1 MSWITAIFSA
11 AASAYLTA
19 ALVYAFI
26 WWRQRNA
33 WAQLLFAL
41 AALAAVGLVGCDL
54 AEMHAESPAQFA
66 AALRWTQL
74 LLWMIVLALAGFVL
88 LYFRAGRIWLFWT
101 VCALRTLSLF
111 LNYLTGQNL
120 NYREVTSL
128 QSISFLGESVSIAK
142 GVPNPWMLV
151 GHLSLLVLVVFVADA
166 ALAVWRRGERRLAVI
181 VGGSIVFFVLAGSG
195 QAILICWGIA
205 SWPLTP
211 SLFSLGII
219 AAMIYEVSDDA
230 LRAVQL
236 GRDLQAKDQ
245 QITLAAEAANMG
257 FWSRDFAREDFWAS
271 TQWRTLFGFTS
282 SEALYMDNFL
292 QRLHPNDR
300 LTTLQAL
307 QSAYQGDGSY
317 QTEHRVVLPDGQVR
331 WIACQGRLE
340 MGGDHQPLRLQGV
353 SLDITRR
360 KVAELEAQAHR
371 NEVAHL
377 LRVASLGELSSS
389 LAHELSQPLTA
400 ILGNAEAAR
409 LFIVRDK
416 FDPKEIDEM
425 LGEIIADDKRAGE
438 VVGRL
443 RTLLRKGEFQ
453 PEPLKANELIQEVL
467 KLLRHDLTAHAVRV
481 VTDLTADLP
490 TIRGD
495 RVQLQQVLINIILNA
510 SDAMS
515 QLTENARTLT
525 LRSRRVEDDA
535 VEISVADT
543 GGGIP
548 PGNEE
553 KVFEPYH
560 TTKPHGLGLGLSLSR
575 SMVIAHGGRL
585 WAENLATGGAAFYC
599 IIPEWKGDIV
609 LINASDTS
617 ISASALKP

>member
-74 LLWMIVLALAGFVL
+74 LLWVVVLALAGFVL

-111 LNYLTGQNL
+111 LNYFTGQNL
-120 NYREVTSL
+120 NYREITSL

-151 GHLSLLVLVVFVADA
+151 GHLSLLALVVFVADA

-195 QAILICWGIA
+195 QAMLICWGIA
-205 SWPLTP
+205 PWPLTP

-271 TQWRTLFGFTS
+271 AQWRTLFGFTS

-300 LTTLQAL
+300 ETTLQAL
-307 QSAYQGDGSY
+307 ERAYQGDGSY

-340 MGGDHQPLRLQGV
+340 LGGDRQPLRLQGV

-360 KVAELEAQAHR
+360 KEAELEAQAHR
-371 NEVAHL
+371 MEAAHL
-377 LRVASLGELSSS
+377 LRAASVGELSTAM
-389 LAHELSQPLTA
+389 AHELKQPLTA
-400 ILGNAEAAR
+400 ILSNAQAAQ
-409 LFIVRDK
+409 LFLARDNVDLREVRD
-416 FDPKEIDEM
+416 I
-425 LGEIIADDKRAGE
+425 LGDIVADDRRAAD
-438 VVGRL
+438 VIDRVRVL
-443 RTLLRKGEFQ
+443 MKKDQWRPQ
-453 PEPLKANELIQEVL
+453 PLDANHLIRDVL
-467 KLLRHDLTAHAVRV
+467 KLMHHELESHSIRV
-481 VTDLTADLP
+481 VTELTADLP
-490 TIRGD
+490 SIRGD
-495 RVQLQQVLINIILNA
+495 RVQLQQVLINLVLNA
-510 SDAMS
+510 VDAMS
-515 QLTENARTLT
+515 QPIKNDPTLT
-525 LRSRRVEDDA
+525 LRSGRMGDSIQ
-535 VEISVADT
+535 ISVMDT
-543 GGGIP
+543 GRGIP
-548 PGNEE
+548 PGIEE
-553 KVFEPYH
+553 TIFESYY
-560 TTKPHGLGLGLSLSR
+560 TTKSQGLGLGLSLSR
-575 SMVIAHGGRL
+575 SILIAHGGRL
-585 WAENLATGGAAFYC
+585 WAENQAVGGAAFYC
-599 IIPEWKGDIV
+599 TMPEWKGDATKID
-609 LINASDTS
+609 AAYTS
-617 ISASALKP
+617 ISV

>member
-1 MSWITAIFSA
+1 VHLSWITVIFSA

-19 ALVYAFI
+19 ALIYAFI

-33 WAQLLFAL
+33 WAQLLFAF

-74 LLWMIVLALAGFVL
+74 LLWVIVLALAGFVL
-88 LYFRAGRIWLFWT
+88 LYFRAGKMWLFWS

-120 NYREVTSL
+120 NYREITSL

-195 QAILICWGIA
+195 QAMLICWGIA
-205 SWPLTP
+205 PWPLTP

-236 GRDLQAKDQ
+236 GRDLRAKDQ

-257 FWSRDFAREDFWAS
+257 FWFRDFAREDFWACN
-271 TQWRTLFGFTS
+271 QWRSLFGFTS

-300 LTTLQAL
+300 ETTLQAL
-307 QSAYQGDGSY
+307 ESAYQGDGSY
-317 QTEHRVVLPDGQVR
+317 QTEHRVVLPGGQVR

-340 MGGDHQPLRLQGV
+340 LGSDHQPLRLQGV

-360 KVAELEAQAHR
+360 KAAELEAQAHR
-371 NEVAHL
+371 NEASHL
-377 LRVASLGELSSS
+377 LRAASVGELSTAM
-389 LAHELSQPLTA
+389 AHELKQPLAA
-400 ILGNAEAAR
+400 ILSNAQAAQLYLAQDNIDLHEVR
-409 LFIVRDK
+409 EILGDIV
-416 FDPKEIDEM
+416 
-425 LGEIIADDKRAGE
+425 ADDKRAADVIDRVHVLMKKDRWHPQPLE
-438 VVGRL
+438 ANHLIRDVLRL
-443 RTLLRKGEFQ
+443 MHH
-453 PEPLKANELIQEVL
+453 ELE
-467 KLLRHDLTAHAVRV
+467 AHSVRV
-481 VTDLTADLP
+481 VTELTADLP
-490 TIRGD
+490 SIRGD
-495 RVQLQQVLINIILNA
+495 RVQLQQVLINLILNA
-510 SDAMS
+510 VDAMS
-515 QLTENARTLT
+515 QPAKNDPTLT
-525 LRSRRVEDDA
+525 LRSGRMGDSVQ
-535 VEISVADT
+535 ISVVDT
-543 GGGIP
+543 GHGIP
-548 PGNEE
+548 AGVEE
-553 KVFEPYH
+553 TIFESYY
-560 TTKPHGLGLGLSLSR
+560 TTKSQGLGLGLSLSR
-575 SMVIAHGGRL
+575 SILIAHGGRL
-585 WAENLATGGAAFYC
+585 WAENQATGGAAFYC
-599 IIPEWKGDIV
+599 TMPEWKGDTAMM
-609 LINASDTS
+609 NAGDTS
-617 ISASALKP
+617 ITA

>member
-41 AALAAVGLVGCDL
+41 AALAAVALVGCDL
-54 AEMHAESPAQFA
+54 AEMHATSPAQFA

-74 LLWMIVLALAGFVL
+74 LLWVIVLALAGFVL
-88 LYFRAGRIWLFWT
+88 LYFRAGRIWLFWS

-111 LNYLTGQNL
+111 LNYFTGQNL
-120 NYREVTSL
+120 NYREITTL
-128 QSISFLGESVSIAK
+128 QSISFLGESVSIAT

-151 GHLSLLVLVVFVADA
+151 GHLSLLALVAFVADA

-181 VGGSIVFFVLAGSG
+181 VGGSIVLFVLAGSG
-195 QAILICWGIA
+195 QAMLICWGIA
-205 SWPLTP
+205 PWPLTP

-282 SEALYMDNFL
+282 SEALYMDTFL

-300 LTTLQAL
+300 ETTLQAL
-307 QSAYQGDGSY
+307 QRAYQGDGSY

-340 MGGDHQPLRLQGV
+340 LGGDHQPLRLQGV

-371 NEVAHL
+371 NEAAHL
-377 LRVASLGELSSS
+377 LRAASVGELSTAM
-389 LAHELSQPLTA
+389 AHELKQPLAA
-400 ILGNAEAAR
+400 ILSNAQAAQ
-409 LFIVRDK
+409 LFS
-416 FDPKEIDEM
+416 
-425 LGEIIADDKRAGE
+425 GSG
-438 VVGRL
+438 
-443 RTLLRKGEFQ
+443 Q
-453 PEPLKANELIQEVL
+453 
-467 KLLRHDLTAHAVRV
+467 
-481 VTDLTADLP
+481 
-490 TIRGD
+490 
-495 RVQLQQVLINIILNA
+495 
-510 SDAMS
+510 
-515 QLTENARTLT
+515 
-525 LRSRRVEDDA
+525 
-535 VEISVADT
+535 
-543 GGGIP
+543 
-548 PGNEE
+548 
-553 KVFEPYH
+553 Y
-560 TTKPHGLGLGLSLSR
+560 
-575 SMVIAHGGRL
+575 
-585 WAENLATGGAAFYC
+585 
-599 IIPEWKGDIV
+599 
-609 LINASDTS
+609 
-617 ISASALKP
+617 

>member
-41 AALAAVGLVGCDL
+41 AALAAVALVGCDL
-54 AEMHAESPAQFA
+54 AEMHAQSPAQFA

-74 LLWMIVLALAGFVL
+74 LLWVIVLALAGFVL
-88 LYFRAGRIWLFWT
+88 LYFRAGRIWLFWS

-111 LNYLTGQNL
+111 LNYFTGQNL
-120 NYREVTSL
+120 NYREITSL

-195 QAILICWGIA
+195 QAMLICWGIA
-205 SWPLTP
+205 PWPLTP
-211 SLFSLGII
+211 SLFSVGII

-236 GRDLQAKDQ
+236 GRDLQAKNQ
-245 QITLAAEAANMG
+245 QITIAAEAANMG
-257 FWSRDFAREDFWAS
+257 FWFRDFARQDFWACN
-271 TQWRTLFGFTS
+271 QWRTLFGFTT
-282 SEALYMDNFL
+282 SEPLHIDHFL

-300 LTTLQAL
+300 EPTRQAL
-307 QSAYQGDGSY
+307 ENAYQGDGSY
-317 QTEHRVVLPDGQVR
+317 HTEHRVLLPDGQVR
-331 WIACQGRLE
+331 WVACEGRVQFNR
-340 MGGDHQPLRLQGV
+340 DRQPLRLQGV

-377 LRVASLGELSSS
+377 LRVASLGELSSA

-409 LFIVRDK
+409 LLIARDK
-416 FDPKEIDEM
+416 GDLNEIDEI
-425 LGEIIADDKRAGE
+425 LGEIVADDVRAGE

-443 RTLLRKGEFQ
+443 RALLKKGEFQ
-453 PEPLKANELIQEVL
+453 PQPLEANELIQEVL

-481 VTDLTADLP
+481 VTDLAADLP
-490 TIRGD
+490 IIRGD

-525 LRSRRVEDDA
+525 LSSRRVEDDA

-543 GGGIP
+543 GGGIS
-548 PGNEE
+548 PGSEE

-575 SMVIAHGGRL
+575 SIVIAHGGRL

-599 IIPEWKGDIV
+599 TMPEWKGDIV

-617 ISASALKP
+617 ISA